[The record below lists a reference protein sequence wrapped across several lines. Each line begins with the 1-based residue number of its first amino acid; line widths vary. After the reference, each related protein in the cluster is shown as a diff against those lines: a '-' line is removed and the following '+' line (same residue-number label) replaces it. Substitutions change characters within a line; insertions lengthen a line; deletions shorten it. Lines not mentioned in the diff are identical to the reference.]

1 MTIVGRSA
9 PDSGHAT
16 PAISPDAF
24 TPVRGHRSHGRGTL
38 ILDREFYG
46 VGRIRRASGTTD
58 LAVFDRIN
66 GTLTALDQERRI
78 DILVALRD
86 GKAKPLDVLA
96 AYGEGR
102 APYIQKRQPNLVYV
116 IRAIYSGH
124 LKIGVAR
131 DPEYRLRE
139 LQTGTWESL
148 KLLITMPGG
157 RKLEQELHERFARY
171 RMAREW
177 FRHSDEIDLWLL
189 ETRQL
194 PHVTRY

>member
-9 PDSGHAT
+9 PEKGHAT
-16 PAISPDAF
+16 PAYPPD
-24 TPVRGHRSHGRGTL
+24 TPTPDRGHRFHGRGTL
-38 ILDREFYG
+38 VIDRVFDAI
-46 VGRIRRASGTTD
+46 GRIRRASGTTD
-58 LAVFDRIN
+58 LAVFDHIN
-66 GTLTALDQERRI
+66 GTMTALYRERRL
-78 DILVALRD
+78 DILEALRD
-86 GKAKPLDVLA
+86 GKVTPLEMLA
-96 AYGEGR
+96 AHGEGR
-102 APYIQKRQPNLVYV
+102 EPRRANRAPNLVYV

-124 LKIGVAR
+124 LKIGIAR
-131 DPEYRLRE
+131 DPVERLWR
-139 LQTGTWESL
+139 LQTSNWEDL
-148 KLLITMPGG
+148 RLLLTMPGG